1 MKTHA
6 LNVAA
11 GLVCIVVFLACGGCS
26 TTERRDWTILQT
38 DAYGN
43 TFSYD
48 AASVQHT
55 AAGTVMIRAKSL
67 SAEYLYE
74 LDCTNNK
81 ARILQETGAAPGWFP
96 IVGGSAE
103 ALLSGVVCK

>member
-1 MKTHA
+1 MKTFA
-6 LNVAA
+6 LQIVTGLICAGALVAW
-11 GLVCIVVFLACGGCS
+11 GCS

-55 AAGTVMIRAKSL
+55 SAGTITVRAKSL

-74 LDCTNNK
+74 MDCTNKK
-81 ARILQETGAAPGWFP
+81 ARILQETGAAPLWFP
-96 IVGGSAE
+96 VVCGSAE
-103 ALLSGVVCK
+103 ALLSDVVCK